1 VSESQDFRGSEPFQ
15 GFGRRGAAEYSLN
28 GDGTLQLTVANLKGD
43 GEGAGIVIAKLIGF
57 TAAAGFVTLWGYAV
71 VYVVAAIEH
80 GASPY

>member
-1 VSESQDFRGSEPFQ
+1 
-15 GFGRRGAAEYSLN
+15 
-28 GDGTLQLTVANLKGD
+28 
-43 GEGAGIVIAKLIGF
+43 VIAKLIGF